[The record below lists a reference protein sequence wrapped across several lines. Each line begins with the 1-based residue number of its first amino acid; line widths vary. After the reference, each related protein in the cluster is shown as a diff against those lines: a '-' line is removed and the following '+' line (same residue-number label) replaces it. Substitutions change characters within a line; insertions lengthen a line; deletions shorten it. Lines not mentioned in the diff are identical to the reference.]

1 MAVVNCRR
9 AWVETFNLALAKPL
23 QIGAASVRAR
33 RGCTLHI
40 EDEQGRRGSGECA
53 PLPGLHGETLDAAAA
68 QLEEVALTCRRMNLD
83 QGASPQE
90 RGDLLPSVHFALDMA
105 CQSWR
110 WRTEAK
116 PQTAPPRVTLNGLV
130 WAQESDLLDEAE
142 RLIGCGY
149 RSIKIKVGRQS
160 LDQDISRVGKLKQH
174 VAGRALLRLDGNR
187 AWSTPEA
194 CRFGATV
201 GSEGI
206 DYIEEPLRDPGDH
219 TRFWKQTGIRVGLD
233 ETLAESPSGEVS
245 VGDAIAALIIK
256 PALLGPLQR
265 TVQLIRLA
273 KSRGID
279 AVLSSVFE
287 SPLALRFYARLA
299 QSEGIGAT
307 PQGLDTWRCFAE
319 EKNLKTPII
328 ENGCMTWTEDGI

>member
-9 AWVETFNLALAKPL
+9 AWVETFDLALARPL
-23 QIGAASVRAR
+23 QIGAASIRSR
-33 RGCTLHI
+33 RGCYLHI
-40 EDEQGRRGSGECA
+40 EDEQGLRGSGECA
-53 PLPGLHGETLDAAAA
+53 PLPGLHGETLAAAAA
-68 QLEEVALTCRRMNLD
+68 QLGEVALTCPGMDLD
-83 QGASPQE
+83 QGASPRE
-90 RGDLLPSVHFALDMA
+90 RGDLLPSVHFALTMA

-110 WRTEAK
+110 WQQEAK
-116 PQTAPPRVTLNGLV
+116 PQAVSPGVLLNGLV
-130 WAQESDLLDEAE
+130 WAQECDLLDEVE
-142 RLIGCGY
+142 RLLGRGY
-149 RSIKIKVGRQS
+149 RSIKVKVGRQS
-160 LDQDISRVGKLKQH
+160 LDQDISRVHALKQH

-194 CRFGATV
+194 CRFGAAV

-219 TRFWKQTGIRVGLD
+219 TRFWQQTGIRVGLD
-233 ETLAESPSGEVS
+233 ETLAESPSSEVP

-265 TVQLIRLA
+265 TLQLIRLA
-273 KSRGID
+273 QSRGID

-299 QSEGIGAT
+299 QSEGIAAT

-319 EKNLKTPII
+319 HKDLRTLII
-328 ENGCMTWTEDGI
+328 ENGCMTWTEDG